1 MTRET
6 VHTLIVSDVHLGTPL
21 SRARNLVSFL
31 TGTSF
36 KRLILLGDIFD
47 DSSFTKL
54 TKDHWDLINHI
65 VRLQAEEG
73 KEIVWIRGNHDG
85 HMSKTIS
92 ELIGVTMVESFSWR
106 FGGKKY
112 LAIHGDQFDR
122 FPLNIS
128 IFSKITSAAYSGIG
142 YLKLGES
149 PLMLLFKSFRTTWMR
164 LSKLVSER
172 AAGYAFKEEV
182 DIIFCGHTHVPYK
195 KVFERNGKYVTY
207 YNTGCWTTSPSTYI
221 TLTGHDIKIGIYPL
235 HFGRVGVGENHKELE
250 QRVRRKVARM
260 VRTH

>member
-1 MTRET
+1 MYMTRET
-6 VHTLIVSDVHLGTPL
+6 VHTLIISDVHLGTPL
-21 SRARNLVSFL
+21 SRARNLVTFL

-47 DSSFTKL
+47 DCNFTKL
-54 TKDHWDLINHI
+54 TKDHWDLINYI
-65 VRLQAEEG
+65 VGLQSEQG
-73 KEIVWIRGNHDG
+73 KEIIWIRGNHDG
-85 HMSKTIS
+85 QMSRTIS
-92 ELIGVTMVESFSWR
+92 ELLGVTIAESFSWR

-122 FPLNIS
+122 FPLSNSLFNKFVSLIYVGIS
-128 IFSKITSAAYSGIG
+128 YSG
-142 YLKLGES
+142 LGQS
-149 PLMLLFKSFRTTWMR
+149 RIMSVFKSFRTTWMR
-164 LSKLVSER
+164 FSKLVAER
-172 AAGYAFKEEV
+172 AAVHAFKEDV

-195 KVFERNGKYVTY
+195 KVFQKNGKSVIY

-235 HFGRVGVGENHKELE
+235 HFGRVTGRDLE
-250 QRVRRKVARM
+250 KRVQRKVARI